1 MNFVV
6 PDPPPD
12 PLRLFLDTSL
22 DGVVVMSAQGLIESW
37 NSQAEEIFG
46 WTQDEAR
53 GRVLADMII
62 PPEFRDAHAR
72 GIAKFLATGEGPL
85 LRRRIEVTALRRSG
99 EAFPVELTITPVFD
113 GRWLFVGGLRDH
125 SQRRRDEH
133 FREQQRLKAETL
145 YDAITFA
152 GEAHSFEEAL
162 RHCLAAVG
170 RLTGWPAGHVYLP
183 TERPPIVLMPSGIWY
198 CVNDEAFRPLQ
209 EITAGSYFSPGEG
222 LAGQVW
228 ETGRPQ
234 WIADVDTHGNF
245 LREKLSHAIGVRS
258 AFGFPIKV
266 RGEVIAILEFFS
278 DIAVEPDPDLM
289 LTFHSIGDQVGRV
302 FERRQAER
310 AIRDEAE
317 ALETINRINLS
328 LAGELD
334 LDRLVQA
341 VTDAATQVT
350 SAAFGAF
357 VYRAMDDLN
366 APHAFCKSPGMPASV
381 LDILQQPRDT
391 GLFSPA
397 FLADGAVRSHDVM
410 RDTRYA
416 SSFPQGENP
425 LPMRSYLAVPVIA
438 RSGEVIGG
446 LFLGHPEPDRFT
458 QRHQN
463 IVAAIAVQASIGIEN
478 ARLYRRAQSE
488 IAERQKVEEHQKL
501 LMGELNHRV
510 KNTLAVVSGIASQ
523 TARNSRSMAAFNEN
537 FLARLNSLSRAHTL
551 LTASN
556 WQTTSLRT
564 LIEETLSPHIR
575 PDEGQLRI
583 SGPDV
588 FLPPKPAL
596 AMSMI
601 LHELVTNAAKYGAL
615 TQPEGCILIEWGVSS
630 SDSAMLDLFWRETG
644 VPNVRT
650 PRKLGFGSRMIRA
663 SIEHE
668 LGGVVQV
675 TYGRD
680 GIAYDFAFPLNQ

>member
-1 MNFVV
+1 M
-6 PDPPPD
+6 
-12 PLRLFLDTSL
+12 
-22 DGVVVMSAQGLIESW
+22 
-37 NSQAEEIFG
+37 
-46 WTQDEAR
+46 
-53 GRVLADMII
+53 
-62 PPEFRDAHAR
+62 
-72 GIAKFLATGEGPL
+72 
-85 LRRRIEVTALRRSG
+85 
-99 EAFPVELTITPVFD
+99 
-113 GRWLFVGGLRDH
+113 
-125 SQRRRDEH
+125 
-133 FREQQRLKAETL
+133 
-145 YDAITFA
+145 
-152 GEAHSFEEAL
+152 
-162 RHCLAAVG
+162 
-170 RLTGWPAGHVYLP
+170 
-183 TERPPIVLMPSGIWY
+183 
-198 CVNDEAFRPLQ
+198 
-209 EITAGSYFSPGEG
+209 
-222 LAGQVW
+222 
-228 ETGRPQ
+228 
-234 WIADVDTHGNF
+234 
-245 LREKLSHAIGVRS
+245 RS

-278 DIAVEPDPDLM
+278 GVAVEPDTDLM
-289 LTFHSIGDQVGRV
+289 QTFHSIGDQVGRV

-310 AIRDEAE
+310 ALRDEAA

-341 VTDAATQVT
+341 VTDAATQVS

-357 VYRAMDDLN
+357 VYRATDEPDE
-366 APHAFCKSPGMPASV
+366 PYAFCNSPGMPAAV
-381 LDILQQPRDT
+381 LDVLRHPRET
-391 GLFSPA
+391 RLFSPA
-397 FLADGAVRSHDVM
+397 LLADGMARSQDIQK
-410 RDTRYA
+410 DTHYA
-416 SSFPQGENP
+416 APSPHAETP

-438 RSGEVIGG
+438 RSGEIIGG

-458 QRHQN
+458 QRHAN
-463 IVAAIAVQASIGIEN
+463 IVGAIAVQASIGIDN
-478 ARLYRRAQSE
+478 ARLYKQAQTE

-537 FLARLNSLSRAHTL
+537 FLARLNSLGRTHTL

-556 WQTTSLRT
+556 WQTTSLRA
-564 LIEETLSPHIR
+564 LVEETLSPQAR

-583 SGPDV
+583 SGPDI

-615 TQPEGCILIEWGVSS
+615 TLPEGSILIEWRVSP
-630 SDSAMLDLFWRETG
+630 SDTTMLDLVWRETG

-650 PRKLGFGSRMIRA
+650 PRKFGFGTRMIRA

-668 LGGVVQV
+668 LGGVVKV

-680 GIAYDFAFPLNQ
+680 GIAYDFAFPLEQ